1 MEVLLFDKQK
11 YDLLYNCSFYDIDK
25 IPVES
30 RRHPYWGVF
39 FLSLYS
45 TCFFLYIVCM
55 IAMLTMEQRKQ
66 ASYQFMILLGC
77 SHLIGLQTSGLMVG
91 IGTLKGIV
99 FCSPNASNIVY
110 FAGCTATGAWIASTS
125 TSQILGI
132 NRCFVLYKRHL
143 AETIFGG
150 WRIILWMCIPL
161 LLAFYMFTFTVPPIF
176 TSILMSY
183 LYNPH
188 FGYFQDLGERYKSVP
203 HATNNLFVCCTESLI
218 YAMLIFLYLR
228 ATRSASNEVRTAVY
242 RDKRIYIQVVLVGM
256 IHFTASLSY
265 VLIQFSEFFQNE
277 YFIVITSTFYL
288 LSQGAPPLIYIS
300 VNPTLRSQILCVCL
314 MAKTMVT
321 CGRTPSLENRIT
333 PSIQTTSGVR
343 HSFNSATL

>member
-11 YDLLYNCSFYDIDK
+11 YETLYNCSFYDIEK

-45 TCFFLYIVCM
+45 TFFFLYIVCI
-55 IAMLTMEQRKQ
+55 IAMLTIEQRKQ

-91 IGTLKGIV
+91 IGTLRGIV
-99 FCSPNASNIVY
+99 FCSPNTSTIVY

-132 NRCFVLYKRHL
+132 NRCLVLYKRHL

-150 WRIILWMCIPL
+150 WCIILWMCIPL

-188 FGYFQDLGERYKSVP
+188 FGYFQDLGERYKKC
-203 HATNNLFVCCTESLI
+203 ATCHEQSFRLLHRIPNLRNA
-218 YAMLIFLYLR
+218 YFLVSSCYPFGIQ
-228 ATRSASNEVRTAVY
+228 RSANGRPSGQTNLHSSRA
-242 RDKRIYIQVVLVGM
+242 RRIN
-256 IHFTASLSY
+256 SLHS
-265 VLIQFSEFFQNE
+265 VFELCSDSNE

-300 VNPTLRSQILCVCL
+300 VNPTLRTHILRICL
-314 MAKTMVT
+314 MAKTFIT
-321 CGRTPSLENRIT
+321 RGTWPITLSQENIIT
-333 PSIQTTSGVR
+333 PSIQTNSGVR
-343 HSFNSATL
+343 NSFNSGTL